1 MQLKHANIGTI
12 MYVVIYTL
20 AVISA
25 LATPLTA
32 NIFESGPMPTPKL
45 RAAIGLRTA
54 FGIFFIT

>member
-12 MYVVIYTL
+12 MYVVIYTF

-32 NIFESGPMPTPKL
+32 NIFESGPMPTPSKFL
-45 RAAIGLRTA
+45 AGPSLLPGSKIG
-54 FGIFFIT
+54 